1 MAKNDIPVDVVPD
14 ELLKRTKNIVGAVA
28 GYRKEN
34 PVYMPFAP
42 GAKTGER
49 RRFDEDV
56 LRDRRNFEE
65 DVFRDRRNFDEGVRQ
80 FNSSLAVS
88 AMRGG
93 GSGSGGSTFNPTQ
106 TELMNMA
113 TADAYRRAVNRYN
126 RNLSYK
132 GKVEDGQPNYLASQY
147 PLYYTLNSLLK
158 NEQEISHMMATG
170 ADAKAVIDSLIYTK
184 AGVTPEEYF
193 STGKGADLKAIYDA
207 KFPET
212 KADSVDSY
220 LDWLKRQNAKD
231 QANG

>member
-1 MAKNDIPVDVVPD
+1 MFSDSTLQHYLSIINQN
-14 ELLKRTKNIVGAVA
+14 RQSYSSGF
-28 GYRKEN
+28 R
-34 PVYMPFAP
+34 P
-42 GAKTGER
+42 GAQTLESRK
-49 RRFDEDV
+49 FDEEK
-56 LRDRRNFEE
+56 RQYEQNFAE
-65 DVFRDRRNFDEGVRQ
+65 DKFRDRRDFREGVRQ
-80 FNSSLAVS
+80 FNAKLAADAVAGSSNS
-88 AMRGG
+88 
-93 GSGSGGSTFNPTQ
+93 SGSGGGGSTFKPTQ

-132 GKVEDGQPNYLASQY
+132 GKVEDGQPNYLASQH

-158 NEQEISHMMATG
+158 NEQELAHMMATG

-212 KADSVDSY
+212 KADSY

>member
-42 GAKTGER
+42 GAKTLER
-49 RRFDEDV
+49 RGFDEGIFQ
-56 LRDRRNFEE
+56 DRRNFEE

-93 GSGSGGSTFNPTQ
+93 GGGGGGSTFNPTQ
-106 TELMNMA
+106 TERMNMA
-113 TADAYRRAVNRYN
+113 TADAYVRAADRYN
-126 RNLSYK
+126 RNLGNR
-132 GKVEDGQPNYLASQY
+132 GKVEEGQTGYLASKH
-147 PLYYTLNSLLK
+147 PLYYTLNTLLK
-158 NEQEISHMMATG
+158 NEQELAHMMATG
-170 ADAKAVIDSLIYTK
+170 ADAKAVIDSLIYSKTGK
-184 AGVTPEEYF
+184 TPKEYF

-207 KFPET
+207 RFPDSANATDISDDPEYQRI
-212 KADSVDSY
+212 KAKLGV
-220 LDWLKRQNAKD
+220 
-231 QANG
+231 

>member
-1 MAKNDIPVDVVPD
+1 MFSDSTLQHYLSIINQN
-14 ELLKRTKNIVGAVA
+14 RQSYSSGF
-28 GYRKEN
+28 R
-34 PVYMPFAP
+34 P
-42 GAKTGER
+42 GAQTLESRK
-49 RRFDEDV
+49 FDEEK
-56 LRDRRNFEE
+56 RQYEQNFAE
-65 DVFRDRRNFDEGVRQ
+65 DKFRDRRDFREGVRQ
-80 FNSSLAVS
+80 FNAKLAADAVAGSSNS
-88 AMRGG
+88 GG
-93 GSGSGGSTFNPTQ
+93 GGGGGSTFKPTP
-106 TELMNMA
+106 TERMNMA
-113 TADAYRRAVNRYN
+113 TADAYQRAVNRYN

-184 AGVTPEEYF
+184 AGVTPKEYF

-212 KADSVDSY
+212 KADSY
-220 LDWLKRQNAKD
+220 LDWRKRQNAKD

>member
-1 MAKNDIPVDVVPD
+1 MFSDSTLQHYLSIINQN
-14 ELLKRTKNIVGAVA
+14 RQSYSSGF
-28 GYRKEN
+28 R
-34 PVYMPFAP
+34 P
-42 GAKTGER
+42 GAQTLESRK
-49 RRFDEDV
+49 FDEEK
-56 LRDRRNFEE
+56 RQYEQNFAE
-65 DVFRDRRNFDEGVRQ
+65 DKFRDRRDFREGVRQ
-80 FNSSLAVS
+80 FNAKLAADAVAGSSNS
-88 AMRGG
+88 G

-106 TELMNMA
+106 TERMNMA
-113 TADAYRRAVNRYN
+113 TADAYQRAVNRYN

-193 STGKGADLKAIYDA
+193 STGKGAALKSIYNA

>member
-42 GAKTGER
+42 GAKTLER
-49 RRFDEDV
+49 RRFDEGIFQ
-56 LRDRRNFEE
+56 DRRNFEE

-88 AMRGG
+88 AMRGSG
-93 GSGSGGSTFNPTQ
+93 GGGGGGSTFKPTQ

-113 TADAYRRAVNRYN
+113 TADAYQRAVNRYN

-132 GKVEDGQPNYLASQY
+132 GKVEYGQPNYLASQH

-170 ADAKAVIDSLIYTK
+170 ADAKAVVDSLIYTK
-184 AGVTPEEYF
+184 AGVTPKEYF

-212 KADSVDSY
+212 KADSY
-220 LDWLKRQNAKD
+220 LDWRKRQNAKD